1 MWKLS
6 RTSISLLL
14 PCQQHELT
22 SCEWEAR
29 IHHVSSCP
37 HPAKF
42 SFPPSC
48 FVAAVCVLCV
58 GKVTVSVCVCVCH
71 TLPQFF
77 LFVEFCPSCTNCCPQ
92 CSNNAAPKT
101 SAGTNENQ
109 INQIRALLFYHVHIS
124 AHMCTYKYV
133 ECAHVLQHASPGNL
147 RLSHHVQIQL
157 PPTHACSNRM
167 NKNVPQVRWYS
178 ATGRQGASFHSRL

>member
-1 MWKLS
+1 MGG
-6 RTSISLLL
+6 TDPPCFLL
-14 PCQQHELT
+14 PSSSKIQFSPQLFCC
-22 SCEWEAR
+22 SCLRLVRWQGN
-29 IHHVSSCP
+29 SQC
-37 HPAKF
+37 
-42 SFPPSC
+42 
-48 FVAAVCVLCV
+48 
-58 GKVTVSVCVCVCH
+58 VCVCVCH

-157 PPTHACSNRM
+157 PPTHAC
-167 NKNVPQVRWYS
+167 
-178 ATGRQGASFHSRL
+178 